1 MKRLSKSEKARFQEM
16 GRNAFKAGLPSMP
29 IRDAA
34 LMKEVYETNDMGMSA
49 KKMQA
54 WASGWHQE
62 NASNANELLE
72 A

>member
-1 MKRLSKSEKARFQEM
+1 
-16 GRNAFKAGLPSMP
+16 MP

-34 LMKEVYETNDMGMSA
+34 LMKEVYETNDMRMSA
-49 KKMQA
+49 KKMEA